1 MLIRHSLS
9 DALTER
15 LLALIRTEG
24 LKPGDRLPSSRTLA
38 ARFAV
43 ATPTVRE
50 ALRRLQATGAVEFK
64 HGSGVYISQSLDR
77 VVMANPHMPTL
88 ATEQLSQLLEA
99 RLLVEPYLAAHAA
112 RRNDVNERKRLR
124 SALRKAERNIGN
136 DDETLHEA
144 NMEFHRA
151 VAAASGNTVLHEV
164 IDSLLSVHAG
174 EQREIQ
180 RIFDDRVRDH
190 EEHRAVLA
198 AIEAGDPDRA
208 SELMRRHL
216 EDVRDVV
223 TTKQIDER

>member
-15 LLALIRTEG
+15 LLALIRSEG

-64 HGSGVYISQSLDR
+64 HGSGVYISDSLDR
-77 VVMANPHMPTL
+77 VVLPNPHMPTL
-88 ATEQLSQLLEA
+88 ATEQLAQLLEA
-99 RLLVEPYLAAHAA
+99 RLLVEPFLAAHAA

-124 SALRKAERNIGN
+124 NALRKAERHLDN
-136 DDETLHEA
+136 DETLHEA

-216 EDVRDVV
+216 EDVRAVV
-223 TTKQIDER
+223 TSKHLS